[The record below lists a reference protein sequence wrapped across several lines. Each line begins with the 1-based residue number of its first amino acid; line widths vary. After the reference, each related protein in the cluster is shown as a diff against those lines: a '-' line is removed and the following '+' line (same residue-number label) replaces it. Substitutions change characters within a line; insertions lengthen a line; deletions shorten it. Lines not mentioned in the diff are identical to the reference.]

1 MSDDVLRA
9 VAAVSELTP
18 HSVDSAAV
26 VLAVSVP
33 ALAVPRLSLL
43 SATDLLPLAV
53 LGLLLSVP
61 GRTIC
66 SGLTG
71 SEDVPIGLTDVTVVL
86 ELAASGC
93 TTAAL
98 GYTIAG
104 VTAAVGSRGATDTV
118 V

>member
-18 HSVDSAAV
+18 HSADSAV
-26 VLAVSVP
+26 VVPAVSVL
-33 ALAVPRLSLL
+33 ALVAPRLSLL

-53 LGLLLSVP
+53 LGLSLSVP
-61 GRTIC
+61 VHTIC

-71 SEDVPIGLTDVTVVL
+71 PEDAPIGLTGVIVVL

-98 GYTIAG
+98 GYTIA
-104 VTAAVGSRGATDTV
+104 
-118 V
+118 

>member
-9 VAAVSELTP
+9 VAAVYELTP

-53 LGLLLSVP
+53 QVLSLSVP
-61 GRTIC
+61 VHTIC

-71 SEDVPIGLTDVTVVL
+71 SEDAPIGLTGVTVVL